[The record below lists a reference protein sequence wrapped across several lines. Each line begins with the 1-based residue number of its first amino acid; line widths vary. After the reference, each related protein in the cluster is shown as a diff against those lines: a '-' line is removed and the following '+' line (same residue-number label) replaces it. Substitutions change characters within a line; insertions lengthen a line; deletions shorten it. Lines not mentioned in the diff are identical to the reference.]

1 MNGKA
6 METDVAVIGSGVTG
20 LAAALTAA
28 EGGAR
33 VIVFEKQRSLGGS
46 SNFFYGIFAVES
58 EMQRQRYITYSRD
71 QAFKNIM
78 EYSHWRANPRLVRAI
93 VDESG
98 ATIAW
103 LQQQGVDFADARI
116 NFPEAP
122 MTYHVVKGQGAAVV
136 KTLATRAKEKGV
148 DLRPATSVKK
158 ILKQGE
164 RVSGVIAEQ
173 EGDEI
178 EVAAKVVV
186 IASGGYANN
195 KEWIKKYSGFDLGVN
210 VFPVG
215 NVDKTGGGIRMAW
228 EIGAAEEGLGVLELY
243 RVGPVGPEF
252 PMMGQL
258 EFIPAQPD
266 LWVNQSGERF
276 CDESIAFSETS
287 AGNANARHKEGYTYS
302 LFDES
307 IKQFILDKGIERGVG
322 EDNLPGTR
330 PVNFD
335 RELQAALE
343 RGTTELFVANS
354 IEELAGKMGIDPVAL
369 KATVDEYNG
378 FCDKGHDDLFA
389 KNPKYLRPLK
399 GPKFYAV
406 KARTICLGTLGG
418 IKISHNMEVVDKKGK
433 VIPGLYAGG
442 FDAGGMYGDSYCI
455 HDSSGLSSGFAVN
468 SGRIAGKNA
477 LRYMEK
483 PDGLKI

>member
-1 MNGKA
+1 
-6 METDVAVIGSGVTG
+6 
-20 LAAALTAA
+20 
-28 EGGAR
+28 
-33 VIVFEKQRSLGGS
+33 
-46 SNFFYGIFAVES
+46 
-58 EMQRQRYITYSRD
+58 
-71 QAFKNIM
+71 
-78 EYSHWRANPRLVRAI
+78 
-93 VDESG
+93 
-98 ATIAW
+98 
-103 LQQQGVDFADARI
+103 
-116 NFPEAP
+116 
-122 MTYHVVKGQGAAVV
+122 VVKA
-136 KTLATRAKEKGV
+136 LATSAKEKGV
-148 DLRPATSVKK
+148 DIRPGTSVKK

-164 RVSGVIAEQ
+164 RVKGVIAEQ
-173 EGDEI
+173 EGDDI

-186 IASGGYANN
+186 VASGGYANN
-195 KEWIKKYSGFDLGVN
+195 KEWVRKYAGFDVGVN

-215 NVDKTGGGIRMAW
+215 NIDKTGDGIRMAW

-243 RVGPVGPEF
+243 RVGPVGPDF

-287 AGNANARHKEGYTYS
+287 SGNANARHQEGYTYS

-307 IKQFILDKGIERGVG
+307 IKQLILNNGIERGVG

-330 PVNFD
+330 PMNFD
-335 RELQAALE
+335 QELQDALE

-354 IEELAGKMGIDPVAL
+354 IEELAGKMGIDPTAL

-399 GPKFYAV
+399 GPRFYAV
-406 KARTICLGTLGG
+406 KSRTICLGTLGG
-418 IKISHNMEVVDKKGK
+418 IRINRNMEVVDKKGK

-455 HDSSGLSSGFAVN
+455 HDSSGLSSGFAAN

-477 LRYMEK
+477 LTYMGK
-483 PDGLKI
+483 

>member
-6 METDVAVIGSGVTG
+6 METDVAVIGSGVAG

-28 EGGAR
+28 EGGAK

-46 SNFFYGIFAVES
+46 SNFFYGMFAVES

-98 ATIAW
+98 ATITW
-103 LQQQGVDFADARI
+103 LQQQGVDFEDARI
-116 NFPEAP
+116 NFPKAP

-136 KTLATRAKEKGV
+136 KALATSAKEKGV
-148 DLRPATSVKK
+148 DIKPATPAKR

-164 RVSGVIAEQ
+164 RVGGVIAEQ
-173 EGDEI
+173 EGDDI

-186 IASGGYANN
+186 VASGGYANN
-195 KEWIKKYSGFDLGVN
+195 KEWVKKYSGFDVGVN

-215 NVDKTGGGIRMAW
+215 NVDKTGDGIRMAW
-228 EIGAAEEGLGVLELY
+228 EVGAAEEGLGVLELY
-243 RVGPVGPEF
+243 RVGPVGPDF

-287 AGNANARHKEGYTYS
+287 SGNANARHREGYTYS

-307 IKQFILDKGIERGVG
+307 IKQLILEKGIERGVG
-322 EDNLPGTR
+322 EDNLPGMR
-330 PVNFD
+330 PLNFD
-335 RELQAALE
+335 KELQYALE
-343 RGTTELFVANS
+343 RGTTELFVAAS
-354 IEELAGKMGIDPVAL
+354 IEELAGKMGIDPAAL

-378 FCDKGHDDLFA
+378 FCDKGHDDLFT

-406 KARTICLGTLGG
+406 KSRTICLGSLGG
-418 IKISHNMEVVDKKGK
+418 IRINRNIEVVDKKGK

-483 PDGLKI
+483 

>member
-1 MNGKA
+1 MNMRTK
-6 METDVAVIGSGVTG
+6 ETDVVVIGSGVTG

-46 SNFFYGIFAVES
+46 SNFFYGTFAVES
-58 EMQRQRYITYSRD
+58 EMQRERYITYSRD

-78 EYSHWRANPRLVRAI
+78 EYSHWRADPRLVRAI
-93 VDESG
+93 VDQSG

-103 LQQQGVDFADARI
+103 LRQQGVDFIEARI
-116 NFPEAP
+116 NFPDAP

-136 KTLATRAKEKGV
+136 KVLSERAKEKGV
-148 DLRPATSVKK
+148 DIRTGTPVGK
-158 ILKQGE
+158 ILKKGD
-164 RVSGVIAEQ
+164 RIAGVIAEDNEQ
-173 EGDEI
+173 AV
-178 EVAAKVVV
+178 EVAARAVVV
-186 IASGGYANN
+186 GSGGYANN

-215 NVDKTGGGIRMAW
+215 NVDKMGDGIRMAW
-228 EIGAAEEGLGVLELY
+228 EIGAAEEGLGVLEMY

-287 AGNANARHKEGYTYS
+287 AGNANARYKEGYTYS

-307 IKQFILDKGIERGVG
+307 IKQLILDNGIERGVG

-335 RELQAALE
+335 KELQIAFE
-343 RGTTELFVANS
+343 RGTTELFMENS
-354 IEELAGKMGIDPVAL
+354 IEELARKMGADPAVL
-369 KATVDEYNG
+369 KATVDEYNS

-389 KNPKYLRPLK
+389 KNPKYLRPLR

-418 IKISHNMEVVDKKGK
+418 IKINHHMEVLDKKERI
-433 VIPGLYAGG
+433 IPGLYAGG

-455 HDSSGLSSGFAVN
+455 HDSSGLSSGFALN
-468 SGRIAGKNA
+468 SGRIAGKNT
-477 LRYMEK
+477 LKYM
-483 PDGLKI
+483 GR

>member
-1 MNGKA
+1 MEGKT

-20 LAAALTAA
+20 LAAAVTAA
-28 EGGAR
+28 EGGAK

-46 SNFFYGIFAVES
+46 SNFFYGTFAVES
-58 EMQRQRYITYSRD
+58 EMQRQRYITYNRD

-93 VDESG
+93 VNESG

-103 LQQQGVDFADARI
+103 LQRQGVDFEDARI

-122 MTYHVVKGQGAAVV
+122 MTYHVIKGQGAVVV
-136 KTLATRAKEKGV
+136 KALATSAKEKGV
-148 DLRPATSVKK
+148 DIRPATSVKK

-164 RVSGVIAEQ
+164 RVRGVIAEQ
-173 EGDEI
+173 EGDDI

-186 IASGGYANN
+186 VASGGYASN
-195 KEWIKKYSGFDLGVN
+195 KEWIKKYAGLDLGVN

-215 NVDKTGGGIRMAW
+215 NVDKTGDGIRMAW
-228 EIGAAEEGLGVLELY
+228 EIGAAEDGLGVLELF
-243 RVGPVGPEF
+243 RVGPVGPDF

-287 AGNANARHKEGYTYS
+287 AGNANARYKEGYTYS

-307 IKQFILDKGIERGVG
+307 IKQLILDKGIERGVG

-335 RELQAALE
+335 RELQDALE

-354 IEELAGKMGIDPVAL
+354 IEELAEKMGIEPGAL

-378 FCDKGHDDLFA
+378 FCAKGHDDLFA
-389 KNPKYLRPLK
+389 KNPKYLRPLI

-406 KARTICLGTLGG
+406 KSRTICLGTLGG
-418 IKISHNMEVVDKKGK
+418 IKINHNMEVVDKKGK

-455 HDSSGLSSGFAVN
+455 HDSSGLSSGFALN
-468 SGRIAGKNA
+468 SGRIAGEKA
-477 LRYMEK
+477 LRYMGK
-483 PDGLKI
+483 